1 MSTDRPYPYK
11 SVEERL
17 GLALDALEQEEA
29 QKLLDDLAEMYLASR
44 LGTDPTYKVLE
55 MRKLKT
61 NLLTKRVCIAPY
73 PEHEL
78 VITGARFYEVQKG
91 RLINGAPM
99 LVLTP
104 VEENDGHPFDL

>member
-1 MSTDRPYPYK
+1 MTTERPYPYK

-17 GLALDALEQEEA
+17 GLAFDALEHEEA
-29 QKLLDDLAEMYLASR
+29 MKALDELAELYLASR

-55 MRKLKT
+55 MRKHRAPMLT
-61 NLLTKRVCIAPY
+61 NRVCIAPY

-91 RLINGAPM
+91 REINGAPM

-104 VEENDGHPFDL
+104 VEDSKNPFGDW